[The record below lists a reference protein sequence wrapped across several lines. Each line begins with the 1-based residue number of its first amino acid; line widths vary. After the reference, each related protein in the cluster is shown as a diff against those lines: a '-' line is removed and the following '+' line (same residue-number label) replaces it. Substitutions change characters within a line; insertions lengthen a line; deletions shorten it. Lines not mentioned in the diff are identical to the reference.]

1 MADLD
6 AEFAKFQAELF
17 ETEMAALAEQQP
29 AEVRSTLLVGASG
42 LPCNLLVTAA
52 D

>member
-17 ETEMAALAEQQP
+17 ETEMAAMAEQQP
-29 AEVRSTLLVGASG
+29 AEVRSALLFLC
-42 LPCNLLVTAA
+42 LPLALEPSCAC